1 MSDCLLEARNV
12 TKHFD
17 EGRIQALRGV
27 DFEVNGG
34 EFVAVTGPSGSGKS
48 TLLHLLGGLDQ
59 PTGGEIRFRGQSL
72 ANSFDL
78 DAYRSRRVG
87 FVFQAFHL
95 LPTLRALENVQVPMF
110 ETELSWRQREEK
122 AAALLREVGL
132 EHRFQ
137 QYPNQ
142 LSAGERQRAAIARSL
157 ANDPEI
163 LLADEPTGNLDSEN
177 SVKIMAMLA
186 GIQAKR
192 TKPPSP
198 NWPSAPYGSATAASV
213 PPNPCFCRRNS
224 LPCCCCPWPSRPR
237 PHGRKS

>member
-1 MSDCLLEARNV
+1 MNDCLLETRNA
-12 TKHFD
+12 TKHYD

-27 DFEVNGG
+27 DLAVNSG
-34 EFVAVTGPSGSGKS
+34 EFVAITGPSGSGKS

-59 PTGGEIRFRGQSL
+59 PTSGEVLFRGHSL

-78 DAYRSRRVG
+78 DSYRSRRVG
-87 FVFQAFHL
+87 FIFQAFHL
-95 LPTLRALENVQVPMF
+95 LPTLRAVENVQVPMF
-110 ETELSWRQREEK
+110 ETKLSLHEREEK
-122 AAALLREVGL
+122 AAALLCEVGL
-132 EHRFQ
+132 EHRLR

-177 SVKIMAMLA
+177 SALVMALLT

-192 TKPPSP
+192 NMTLVVVTHE
-198 NWPSAPYGSATAASV
+198 ATIAQLAQRTV
-213 PPNPCFCRRNS
+213 QIRD
-224 LPCCCCPWPSRPR
+224 
-237 PHGRKS
+237 GRIWTQ